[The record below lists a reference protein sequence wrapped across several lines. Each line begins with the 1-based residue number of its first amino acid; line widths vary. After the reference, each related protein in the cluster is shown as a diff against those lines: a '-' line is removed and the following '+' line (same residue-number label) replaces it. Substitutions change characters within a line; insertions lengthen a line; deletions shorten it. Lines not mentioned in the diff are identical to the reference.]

1 MPVAA
6 PRPRPKAVLL
16 VVLVVVL
23 INLPVASGAWTR
35 WQVDRSGRDVTARM
49 TDHAVRPPADQPVY
63 LVAFVFD
70 DDVDPGRRTWVAEV
84 DRATYD
90 AAVASGDIGVRV
102 LPGQPEAHRVDG
114 QVANRTGLFV
124 TGAADL
130 ALLLV
135 LLLAWRFR
143 GRLRPQLVAVAVGD
157 VESCPPGVAL
167 EKTEGDLY
175 LIRGEVTDIEEDE
188 IVLVLGERSV
198 RVLLDG
204 HLNPVADRQPGQ
216 VRGRLIG

>member
-35 WQVDRSGRDVTARM
+35 WQVDRSGRDVTARV
-49 TDHAVRPPADQPVY
+49 TDHAVRPPDY
-63 LVAFVFD
+63 FVAFVFD
-70 DDVDPGRRTWVAEV
+70 EDVDPRRRTWTAEV

-90 AAVASGDIGVRV
+90 AAVASGTIGVRV

-114 QVANRTGLFV
+114 QVAHRAGLFV
-124 TGAADL
+124 TGVADL
-130 ALLLV
+130 ALLLL

-157 VESCPPGVAL
+157 VEGCPLGVAL
-167 EKTEGDLY
+167 ERTEGDLY
-175 LIRGEVTDIEEDE
+175 LIRGEVTAAEEDE
-188 IVLVLGERSV
+188 IVLDLGERSV

-204 HLNPVADRQPGQ
+204 HRNPVADGQPAQ
-216 VRGRLIG
+216 VRGRLVG

>member
-35 WQVDRSGRDVTARM
+35 WQVDRSGRDVTARL
-49 TDHAVRPPADQPVY
+49 TDHAVRPPTDQPDY
-63 LVAFVFD
+63 FVAFVFD
-70 DDVDPGRRTWVAEV
+70 DDLDPGGGPGSPRSTGRRTT
-84 DRATYD
+84 RP
-90 AAVASGDIGVRV
+90 VASGEIGVRV

-114 QVANRTGLFV
+114 QVAHRTGLFV

-143 GRLRPQLVAVAVGD
+143 GGYARNWWPSRSATWRAARPGW
-157 VESCPPGVAL
+157 
-167 EKTEGDLY
+167 
-175 LIRGEVTDIEEDE
+175 RWRRRRVTCT
-188 IVLVLGERSV
+188 
-198 RVLLDG
+198 
-204 HLNPVADRQPGQ
+204 
-216 VRGRLIG
+216 